1 MQTSKYKPSL
11 ILVNKQTLD
20 VKQISF
26 KNKFTFIVTFIFLS
40 FLFFYGIYNYGYY
53 DGRENQK
60 TIIRETFLNKYLLV
74 DNHNK
79 FTEDKLI
86 ALLTKLKV
94 KHIDIVIAQ
103 AKIETGNYKSQVFLE
118 NNNLFGMRLPGNRIT
133 TAIESN
139 LGHAKYDNWEASVI
153 DYAIYQSTYLK
164 NYNRNE
170 YLMYLKLNY
179 AKNQDYVVLINKI
192 SKQIQNKIKNQI
204 QKTNG

>member
-26 KNKFTFIVTFIFLS
+26 KHKFTTIVTFIFLS

-118 NNNLFGMRLPGNRIT
+118 NNNLFGMKNAGKRFQYGKKGEQYRYYQHWTL
-133 TAIESN
+133 
-139 LGHAKYDNWEASVI
+139 SVI
-153 DYAIYQSTYLK
+153 DRFEWERSGGNINSYAEDIDYFKKLK
-164 NYNRNE
+164 
-170 YLMYLKLNY
+170 K
-179 AKNQDYVVLINKI
+179 
-192 SKQIQNKIKNQI
+192 
-204 QKTNG
+204 